1 MKQFALF
8 IVFMIVAGISVANES
23 AIKPVQESMSPEQF
37 KAAGLNKLNKTE
49 LENLNAWI
57 SGQKTVV
64 VEKIVAVEVEKTEEP
79 KEDIVSAIVGEFKG
93 WRGNTRFTLEN
104 GQIWDQADTS
114 ELFANKIM
122 NPKVRIVYSG
132 FSGWKL
138 QVEGYNKWVKVKQV
152 K

>member
-8 IVFMIVAGISVANES
+8 IVFMIVAGISVANDS

-37 KAAGLNKLNKTE
+37 KAAGLNKLSKAE
-49 LENLNAWI
+49 LDNLNAWI

-64 VEKIVAVEVEKTEEP
+64 VEKIVAVEVEKPEEP

-114 ELFANKIM
+114 ELYATKIM
-122 NPKVRIVYSG
+122 NPKVRIVHSG

-138 QVEGYNKWVKVKQV
+138 QVEGYNKWVRVKQV

>member
-1 MKQFALF
+1 MKQIALL
-8 IVFMIVAGISVANES
+8 IVFMFFTGISVADES
-23 AIKPVQESMSPEQF
+23 AIKPIQDSMSPEQF
-37 KAAGLNKLNKTE
+37 KAAGLNKLSKTE

-64 VEKIVAVEVEKTEEP
+64 VEKIVAVEVEKPEEP
-79 KEDIVSAIVGEFKG
+79 RDDINTSIVGEFKG
-93 WRGNTRFTLEN
+93 WRGNTRFTLAN
-104 GQIWDQADTS
+104 GQVWDQTDTTQ
-114 ELFANKIM
+114 LFASTMM

-138 QVEGYNKWVKVKQV
+138 QVDGYNKWVKVKQV

>member
-1 MKQFALF
+1 
-8 IVFMIVAGISVANES
+8 
-23 AIKPVQESMSPEQF
+23 QESMSPEQF
-37 KAAGLNKLNKTE
+37 KAAGLNKLSKTE

-64 VEKIVAVEVEKTEEP
+64 VEKIVAVEVEKPEVP

-104 GQIWDQADTS
+104 GQVWEQADTS

-122 NPKVRIVYSG
+122 NPKVRIVHSG

>member
-37 KAAGLNKLNKTE
+37 KAAGLNKLSKTE

-64 VEKIVAVEVEKTEEP
+64 VEKIVAVEVEK
-79 KEDIVSAIVGEFKG
+79 
-93 WRGNTRFTLEN
+93 
-104 GQIWDQADTS
+104 
-114 ELFANKIM
+114 
-122 NPKVRIVYSG
+122 
-132 FSGWKL
+132 
-138 QVEGYNKWVKVKQV
+138 
-152 K
+152 